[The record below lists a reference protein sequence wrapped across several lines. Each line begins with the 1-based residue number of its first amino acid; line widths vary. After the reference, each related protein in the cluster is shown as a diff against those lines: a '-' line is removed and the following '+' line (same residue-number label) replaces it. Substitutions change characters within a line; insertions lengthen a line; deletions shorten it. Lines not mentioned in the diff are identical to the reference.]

1 MIPLQVTKCYKPS
14 VIDAVG
20 SPPGRFTPASQADC
34 GGFLVNEK
42 RSNPFGSWVSSIH
55 IIYTLL
61 ALIYYLE
68 VCCNGFQKASQIQRL
83 KDVSR
88 IQF

>member
-1 MIPLQVTKCYKPS
+1 MQLKKKAAESQLVGHFPIVQLLRQFEANHSVDFFMIPLQVTKCYKPS

-42 RSNPFGSWVSSIH
+42 RSNPFGSW
-55 IIYTLL
+55 
-61 ALIYYLE
+61 
-68 VCCNGFQKASQIQRL
+68 GQ
-83 KDVSR
+83 
-88 IQF
+88 